1 MHAKPRHDNPF
12 IQRNQQ
18 LSGYRV
24 IHHHPGPGFP
34 WRDFPGPE
42 IFCER
47 SLDTWRAP

>member
-24 IHHHPGPGFP
+24 IHHHPGPGFS
-34 WRDFPGPE
+34 WRGSPGLKSFASVP
-42 IFCER
+42 
-47 SLDTWRAP
+47 LVTVGAP